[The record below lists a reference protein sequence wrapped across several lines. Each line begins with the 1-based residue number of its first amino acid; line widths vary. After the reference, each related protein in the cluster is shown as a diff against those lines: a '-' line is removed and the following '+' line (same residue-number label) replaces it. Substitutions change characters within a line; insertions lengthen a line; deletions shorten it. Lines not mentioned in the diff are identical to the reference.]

1 MARIKN
7 TIWNR
12 YKYKINGLMLVLVG
26 YFLYQSLFPQFPE
39 AWETQAVGAF
49 EITPMPYNLDPPYL
63 HDGTYTKDFLLLFCK
78 GQVNQIRQAYLNIGT
93 EPLPLETLQMGD
105 AGILHGSQHGQE
117 VHAIAPE
124 VLTAEHKAWL
134 TIENWQGQQQVI
146 SWKLPDVFYQSS
158 N

>member
-12 YKYKINGLMLVLVG
+12 YKYKINGLMLVLVC
-26 YFLYQSLFPQFPE
+26 YFLYQSLFPQFPD

-63 HDGTYTKDFLLLFCK
+63 HDGTYTKDFLLLFSQ
-78 GQVNQIRQAYLNIGT
+78 GQVNKIRQAYLN
-93 EPLPLETLQMGD
+93 
-105 AGILHGSQHGQE
+105 
-117 VHAIAPE
+117 
-124 VLTAEHKAWL
+124 
-134 TIENWQGQQQVI
+134 IENWQGQQQVI
-146 SWKLPDVFYQSS
+146 SWKLPDAFYQSS